1 MRRGIFIT
9 LEGGDGAGKTTQ
21 AAYIAEHLTS
31 LGGEVVRTREP
42 GGTDVGVQIRSI
54 LLDSK
59 GFLEPRAEA
68 LLFAADRAH
77 HISTVVEPALA
88 AGKHVVQDRYFD
100 SSVAYQGAGR
110 ALDPELIRE
119 LSLWAAG
126 DLIPDLTVLL
136 DLEPELAA
144 ARAAANGKPDRIES
158 EANEF
163 RVRLRQEFLSIA
175 AREPERFL
183 IVDASLSEADIAGIV
198 GARVDVLVPE
208 RAQQAIW
215 AIR

>member
-42 GGTDVGVQIRSI
+42 GGTDIGVQIRSI

-110 ALDPELIRE
+110 ALDP
-119 LSLWAAG
+119 

-163 RVRLRQEFLSIA
+163 RVRLRQEFLNIA
-175 AREPERFL
+175 ARELERFL
-183 IVDASLSEADIAGIV
+183 IVDAALPEADIAGIV
-198 GARVDVLVPE
+198 GARVDVLVHE
-208 RAQQAIW
+208 RAQQEIW

>member
-1 MRRGIFIT
+1 MRRGMFIT

-21 AAYIAEHLTS
+21 AAHIAEHLTS

-42 GGTDVGVQIRSI
+42 GGTDIGVQIRAI

-119 LSLWAAG
+119 LSLWAAD

-144 ARAAANGKPDRIES
+144 ARAAATGKPDRIES

-163 RVRLRQEFLSIA
+163 RVRLRQEFLNIA
-175 AREPERFL
+175 AREPKRFL
-183 IVDASLSEADIAGIV
+183 TVDAALPEADIAGIV
-198 GARVDVLVPE
+198 GARVDVLVHE
-208 RAQQAIW
+208 RAQQEIW